1 MRTVTADEI
10 VTAFEKTG
18 LRPVQKAIGVDL
30 CGCALAALYELSV
43 TGGKRDSAYDW
54 ADDQLARELPHAW
67 LLRVQIARRSY
78 RQKDCPRFQHHRFSY
93 CTAQNAPHLFDI

>member
-54 ADDQLARELPHAW
+54 ADDQFGTGGKWALIHGFDGESPKQLPETRFHLNYIAGREAAKRLGLP
-67 LLRVQIARRSY
+67 VEE
-78 RQKDCPRFQHHRFSY
+78 
-93 CTAQNAPHLFDI
+93 